1 MDKSKTH
8 LNIQD
13 KFTLIHHPNIKGE
26 LDLIGSSLAEDLS
39 HLPKDSIIAPILFAP
54 DKTIYFAGGDFL
66 PYSHMPMPFHSN
78 QLWIGQVPEVKE
90 VNFIP
95 LHCFLIPD
103 HLKKILKPAEYYGDN
118 IIPHGD
124 FVMRAKALGVKCYV
138 TPNVHVV
145 YPHAYKPQKGTK
157 KFTDEVRRS
166 LKGFREKWGKV
177 LDSQYRLP
185 IVLHSIIVFGGGYN
199 LHSYNVAKQLF
210 EKRIRTYYSFIGG
223 TNDDE
228 GESDNPFIDDY
239 KTRNPSQR
247 FPQITICHGT
257 NNFKNSGDY
266 KIAFTTTEV
275 DGIPGNWVKCLNEM
289 DEVWVTSKFS
299 AKAFKKSGVVK
310 PIHVIYEGV
319 DPDFF
324 HPNIAPFANPPKEK
338 FRFFTNF
345 AWGKRKGVDVLFKAF
360 REEFSDKE
368 DVCLMVKTL
377 KSYHGHKI
385 KDELKLVYDRK
396 GAAKV
401 YVYDIEIQKY
411 ELGRMYK
418 MGNVFLWP
426 SRGEG
431 FGLPPLEALA
441 CGMPVIASNHS
452 AHLEYLLKDGKPR
465 PGVILLDGKIQKCDR
480 SDSLYYP
487 GFNWFNPSVADLR
500 RKMRWAYENYK
511 EIKKQ
516 AMISSP
522 IIRKEWAWSK
532 TQEKLIERIEAI
544 YSQRWG
550 KYGKTFSKD

>member
-1 MDKSKTH
+1 M
-8 LNIQD
+8 I
-13 KFTLIHHPNIKGE
+13 IKQE
-26 LDLIGSSLAEDLS
+26 TQA
-39 HLPKDSIIAPILFAP
+39 KDFPRLLFAMELITLRTP
-54 DKTIYFAGGDFL
+54 ETIKY
-66 PYSHMPMPFHSN
+66 
-78 QLWIGQVPEVKE
+78 
-90 VNFIP
+90 
-95 LHCFLIPD
+95 
-103 HLKKILKPAEYYGDN
+103 
-118 IIPHGD
+118 
-124 FVMRAKALGVKCYV
+124 
-138 TPNVHVV
+138 
-145 YPHAYKPQKGTK
+145 
-157 KFTDEVRRS
+157 
-166 LKGFREKWGKV
+166 
-177 LDSQYRLP
+177 
-185 IVLHSIIVFGGGYN
+185 
-199 LHSYNVAKQLF
+199 
-210 EKRIRTYYSFIGG
+210 
-223 TNDDE
+223 
-228 GESDNPFIDDY
+228 
-239 KTRNPSQR
+239 
-247 FPQITICHGT
+247 
-257 NNFKNSGDY
+257 
-266 KIAFTTTEV
+266 AFTTTEV

-500 RKMRWAYENYK
+500 RK
-511 EIKKQ
+511 
-516 AMISSP
+516 
-522 IIRKEWAWSK
+522 
-532 TQEKLIERIEAI
+532 
-544 YSQRWG
+544 
-550 KYGKTFSKD
+550 